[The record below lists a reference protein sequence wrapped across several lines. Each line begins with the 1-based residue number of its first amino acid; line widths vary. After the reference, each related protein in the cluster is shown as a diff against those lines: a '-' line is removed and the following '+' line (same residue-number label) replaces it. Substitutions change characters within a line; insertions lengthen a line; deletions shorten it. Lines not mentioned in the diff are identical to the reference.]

1 MKKEKTKK
9 ERVENAALKLLCAAN
24 SNPTRMPFYPK
35 EAVKLAKE
43 LIEEV
48 DKIAEQ

>member
-1 MKKEKTKK
+1 MKNAKTKK
-9 ERVENAALKLLCAAN
+9 ERIENAALKMLCAVN
-24 SNPTRMPFYPK
+24 SNPTRMAFYPK

-48 DKIAEQ
+48 DKITE